1 MAGRG
6 GAWQAMTPP
15 SPSEMSGSFSD
26 DETKNGDE
34 SDSEESAPQ
43 KLFSEKRHFSC
54 GNPRP
59 TMGGGVPS
67 GGSRRSYALLG
78 PPLSHVQLECWVDP
92 FSMPSNKALEA
103 IGRNLQHQFENLNPR
118 MNYKPYLDPSVEDT
132 RKWCI
137 GLRKMVGRECALFY
151 YNGRQYIPVS
161 IQDLQSWLGS
171 PCVFVW
177 DCSAAGNIVSN
188 FLKFAEQ
195 KDQQA
200 RMDPAHQDP
209 QASRPFM
216 DCIQLAACAA
226 DEVLPMTPELPADVF
241 TACLTSPIEWPSVSL
256 LCATR
261 FHPTRLGAVSPTSTM
276 SCSSLVTSKIAAP
289 RSGAQ
294 LDFHSRHR
302 HHRMDHLS
310 PRHFPQAL
318 PPRSHGRRSLSQFF
332 TCRAYH
338 AQLPLYP
345 QSYPPL
351 PPSHNHPLWNSW
363 DLAVDSC
370 LAQLPQLRA
379 AEEQR
384 LAAQQDVGPGGSQT
398 SDAPGPYQ
406 YVPSSFFGD
415 HLTAFQVWLTRGA
428 ALSKTVTDEAV
439 QPIYFNTADSSDESE
454 PRDAFRP
461 RRGILVPRRPPDQLP
476 IILQVLLSQT
486 HRLRALILLSQFMDL
501 GPWAVHLALA
511 IGIFPYV
518 QKLLQSPAQELK
530 PVLVFVWARLL
541 AVDRSC
547 REDLLRDDGY
557 MYFVNILSPHTGVY
571 IPNSAEHRAMCAF
584 ILSIV
589 ARDHP
594 EGQMACLRA
603 SVFHMCL
610 IRLDDADY
618 LLRQWSALCIAQL
631 WDGNDDAKK
640 YGIDQGAQ
648 DKLSVMMSDHSP
660 NVRAAALYALSVFL
674 GASGSAIEG
683 RNGGGGTGCR
693 IPLQERDQ
701 LRLEVA
707 IATGATLAGKE
718 DASPMVRKELVVLLS
733 CLVNEWRGWFVVAA
747 WVYWEDHGGLNPLT
761 SPSVREQRT
770 AEGALRAAHA
780 QREWADRAASEP
792 RRRDELR
799 VRRPVPEV
807 ATLAQTVVDYIT
819 ALLLESPFSK
829 LPTSDFPKS
838 VPARQAHYPHQPRA
852 GGLDEE
858 KHPRASQIGRMT
870 DTLKRTTSFAA
881 TLKSIATGYA
891 FPAPES
897 PGPSEPDHAGAF
909 LSKDVPRPHILS
921 AQYVPPYPPSSDAL
935 VMPALGFDDGKI
947 PNDPSTPTLVHSP
960 RLTTKSA
967 NGSPRRDQASSHL
980 PLPKFTTDPRVYSHS
995 HSHSQGHGTAADII
1009 EALVEEDLDRLRGRK
1024 HRGAP
1029 PPPSSDGTESSLTGS
1044 ALSGLCTGEGL
1055 ANVLPLKSRYFDW
1068 SCEYFLEPQMRQ
1080 SEEDEPGSVT
1090 YNELMWR
1097 RQRNEKIL
1105 DATDHQAGVAPHCPW
1120 DRPVS
1125 HFSVDGVPLRIKFH
1139 QFDPHIAV
1147 IDDTTSLSVWDW
1159 SRKKK
1164 VVTFNNGNPPGSAIT
1179 GIHFVNEDAQTMI
1192 MTASA
1197 EGTVRIFR
1205 NYDLQRSHDPLEMV
1219 TSFRALNHTIP
1230 LQKGSGL
1237 VTDWQQESGL
1247 LLVGGDSRVVRVWD
1261 GFQELCLAVSARN
1274 LHTNGHM
1281 RHLCRVRPR
1290 KLQPVLGEL
1299 GRWAT
1304 VLVRPSYRRKRVD
1317 GPELASPPE
1326 LDREFALAKGREQG
1340 DMTASLDGEV
1350 RLWDLR
1356 DRDGVGILGKKWQPH
1371 GNALANFALHPK
1383 AAVFAATSAIVASPR
1398 PQSII
1403 VHSIPPVEKPS
1414 VLSKFTLP
1422 GHTHAHAHISA
1433 RSPFFAGP
1441 SSLSFHPNEMLYAT
1455 GGIDNIVRV
1464 YGCKLRES
1472 QEEDVPRGAFEHVP
1486 RMNGHGHE
1494 GLRMAKHHT
1503 VGPHRIDFW
1512 KNCFWSFPHT
1522 VTNCDAYVRTSYL
1535 AEIKRS
1541 SDLLEPGSA
1550 WLRGTGSSDNARRNS
1565 PRPLGHGSALLSL
1578 PVIMRLSS
1586 TLLVGFVLS
1595 GSSALAGKR
1604 IKGLSNNAQELFD
1617 IAMTYNDDGWDPIR
1631 GATGAGSARA
1641 TAWYAVGLLARND
1654 GSDVATAR
1662 DIIEREIDAQYIVP
1676 GNPWYGTYKK
1686 TFEEPIPGTAVSC
1699 KHLRESHS
1707 NSYDPNWREFV
1718 GTAFIL
1724 AIEEYSDLLGKP
1736 LVNKMLASLNHAVL
1750 GGLTRV
1756 GLDGDN
1762 LDLIYT
1768 NPALMRAFSTGWLG
1782 PTYYGIDMWAL
1793 SLWTKYSPKNSS
1805 LAKYGPLILSGLWDT
1820 MGDYYNANL
1829 KNFAG
1834 PYDRTYG
1841 NGALPP
1847 KLYASKHIDDW
1858 AQGHLVALT
1867 CDTAVKH
1874 ASSKAKSAMTKFTK
1888 PRYIERH
1895 IRSSETNDTRRPVT
1909 TWIEDWAMFGGESIS
1924 ETVHIR
1930 GDQFVPGLVQ
1940 WSPKKGWISWIAWS
1954 QSANWLSGVVG
1965 NSSTGQPTLTVS
1977 YPNRAIPGTDR
1988 FTFTTGGLPYVRGSN
2003 MSWNG
2008 FEALPG
2014 IKLKV
2019 TTVGVDAPSTYFSNS
2034 ALHEYLYW
2042 NTTYHVSSNFT
2053 GVPSISFTLL
2063 ESPKEP
2069 SS

>member
-59 TMGGGVPS
+59 TMGGGVPQW
-67 GGSRRSYALLG
+67 RLKEKLRTARAALVVCLNIG
-78 PPLSHVQLECWVDP
+78 VDPPDVVKTQPCATLECWVDP

-151 YNGRQYIPVS
+151 YNGHGVPKPTRSGEIWVFNRGYSQYIPVS

-241 TACLTSPIEWPSVSL
+241 TACLTSPIEMALRFFALRNPLPSN
-256 LCATR
+256 
-261 FHPTRLGAVSPTSTM
+261 PTR
-276 SCSSLVTSKIAAP
+276 
-289 RSGAQ
+289 SGVPH
-294 LDFHSRHR
+294 LDNV
-302 HHRMDHLS
+302 M
-310 PRHFPQAL
+310 
-318 PPRSHGRRSLSQFF
+318 
-332 TCRAYH
+332 
-338 AQLPLYP
+338 QLPGDLKDRRTPLGELNWIFTAVTDTIAWTTFPRDIFRRLFRQDLMVAALFRNFLLAERIMRNYHCTP

-384 LAAQQDVGPGGSQT
+384 LAAQQDAGPGGSQT

-761 SPSVREQRT
+761 SPSVREQRA

-799 VRRPVPEV
+799 VVLTSFFTIYCTLLELSVDPYPEV

-935 VMPALGFDDGKI
+935 VMPAASGSTMEKSRTT
-947 PNDPSTPTLVHSP
+947 PSTPTLVHSP

-995 HSHSQGHGTAADII
+995 HSHSQGHGYSAADII

-1261 GFQELCLAVSARN
+1261 GFQELCLAEIFTQMDTCVTSVAFDPESSNLFLASSADGRLCLYDRRIGGNASMARN
-1274 LHTNGHM
+1274 WHRHQSWIESLHW
-1281 RHLCRVRPR
+1281 
-1290 KLQPVLGEL
+1290 Q
-1299 GRWAT
+1299 
-1304 VLVRPSYRRKRVD
+1304 
-1317 GPELASPPE
+1317 
-1326 LDREFALAKGREQG
+1326 KGG
-1340 DMTASLDGEV
+1340 NKAIMTASLDGEV

-1494 GLRMAKHHT
+1494 GLRMAST
-1503 VGPHRIDFW
+1503 
-1512 KNCFWSFPHT
+1512 
-1522 VTNCDAYVRTSYL
+1522 
-1535 AEIKRS
+1535 RS
-1541 SDLLEPGSA
+1541 
-1550 WLRGTGSSDNARRNS
+1550 
-1565 PRPLGHGSALLSL
+1565 
-1578 PVIMRLSS
+1578 V
-1586 TLLVGFVLS
+1586 
-1595 GSSALAGKR
+1595 
-1604 IKGLSNNAQELFD
+1604 
-1617 IAMTYNDDGWDPIR
+1617 
-1631 GATGAGSARA
+1631 
-1641 TAWYAVGLLARND
+1641 
-1654 GSDVATAR
+1654 
-1662 DIIEREIDAQYIVP
+1662 
-1676 GNPWYGTYKK
+1676 
-1686 TFEEPIPGTAVSC
+1686 
-1699 KHLRESHS
+1699 
-1707 NSYDPNWREFV
+1707 
-1718 GTAFIL
+1718 
-1724 AIEEYSDLLGKP
+1724 
-1736 LVNKMLASLNHAVL
+1736 
-1750 GGLTRV
+1750 
-1756 GLDGDN
+1756 
-1762 LDLIYT
+1762 
-1768 NPALMRAFSTGWLG
+1768 
-1782 PTYYGIDMWAL
+1782 
-1793 SLWTKYSPKNSS
+1793 
-1805 LAKYGPLILSGLWDT
+1805 
-1820 MGDYYNANL
+1820 
-1829 KNFAG
+1829 
-1834 PYDRTYG
+1834 
-1841 NGALPP
+1841 
-1847 KLYASKHIDDW
+1847 
-1858 AQGHLVALT
+1858 
-1867 CDTAVKH
+1867 
-1874 ASSKAKSAMTKFTK
+1874 ASS
-1888 PRYIERH
+1888 
-1895 IRSSETNDTRRPVT
+1895 
-1909 TWIEDWAMFGGESIS
+1909 G
-1924 ETVHIR
+1924 
-1930 GDQFVPGLVQ
+1930 
-1940 WSPKKGWISWIAWS
+1940 
-1954 QSANWLSGVVG
+1954 
-1965 NSSTGQPTLTVS
+1965 
-1977 YPNRAIPGTDR
+1977 
-1988 FTFTTGGLPYVRGSN
+1988 
-2003 MSWNG
+2003 
-2008 FEALPG
+2008 
-2014 IKLKV
+2014 
-2019 TTVGVDAPSTYFSNS
+2019 
-2034 ALHEYLYW
+2034 
-2042 NTTYHVSSNFT
+2042 
-2053 GVPSISFTLL
+2053 
-2063 ESPKEP
+2063 
-2069 SS
+2069 

>member
-59 TMGGGVPS
+59 TMGGGVPQW
-67 GGSRRSYALLG
+67 RLKEKLRTARAALVVCLNIG
-78 PPLSHVQLECWVDP
+78 VDPPDVVKTQPCATLECWVDP

-118 MNYKPYLDPSVEDT
+118 MNYKPYLDPRSKTPASGASVSARWSAASVPSSTTTATVFPSLPAAERYGT
-132 RKWCI
+132 SSP
-137 GLRKMVGRECALFY
+137 GSALPASLSGTAQPLETSSPTF
-151 YNGRQYIPVS
+151 S
-161 IQDLQSWLGS
+161 SLQS
-171 PCVFVW
+171 
-177 DCSAAGNIVSN
+177 
-188 FLKFAEQ
+188 K
-195 KDQQA
+195 
-200 RMDPAHQDP
+200 RT
-209 QASRPFM
+209 SRPVWTRPTKTPRHPAR
-216 DCIQLAACAA
+216 LWTASSSLP
-226 DEVLPMTPELPADVF
+226 VLPTKSSHDPELPADVF
-241 TACLTSPIEWPSVSL
+241 TACLTSPIEMALRFFALRNPLPSNPTRSGVPHLDNVMQLPGDLKDRRTPLGELNWIFTAVTDTIAWTTFPATFSAGSSAKISWSPLSFAIFYLPSVS
-256 LCATR
+256 CAT
-261 FHPTRLGAVSPTSTM
+261 T
-276 SCSSLVTSKIAAP
+276 I
-289 RSGAQ
+289 
-294 LDFHSRHR
+294 
-302 HHRMDHLS
+302 
-310 PRHFPQAL
+310 
-318 PPRSHGRRSLSQFF
+318 
-332 TCRAYH
+332 
-338 AQLPLYP
+338 
-345 QSYPPL
+345 
-351 PPSHNHPLWNSW
+351 
-363 DLAVDSC
+363 
-370 LAQLPQLRA
+370 LPQLRA

-384 LAAQQDVGPGGSQT
+384 LAAQQDAGPGGSQT
-398 SDAPGPYQ
+398 SDASGPYQ
-406 YVPSSFFGD
+406 YIPSSFFGD

-428 ALSKTVTDEAV
+428 ALSKTVTDEAAAQGHLGPAPSARPV
-439 QPIYFNTADSSDESE
+439 ADYTPGLALPDPPPARAYPSLPIHG
-454 PRDAFRP
+454 PRSLGRPSGVGHRDLSLCPKAAPVPRP
-461 RRGILVPRRPPDQLP
+461 RAQTRARLCLGEATSRRPILPRRLTP
-476 IILQVLLSQT
+476 
-486 HRLRALILLSQFMDL
+486 RRR
-501 GPWAVHLALA
+501 VH
-511 IGIFPYV
+511 
-518 QKLLQSPAQELK
+518 
-530 PVLVFVWARLL
+530 VFRQHSL
-541 AVDRSC
+541 
-547 REDLLRDDGY
+547 
-557 MYFVNILSPHTGVY
+557 PHTGVY

-707 IATGATLAGKE
+707 IATARPWPGKKTR
-718 DASPMVRKELVVLLS
+718 ARWLVCRCRL
-733 CLVNEWRGWFVVAA
+733 G
-747 WVYWEDHGGLNPLT
+747 YWEDHGGLNPLT
-761 SPSVREQRT
+761 SPSVREQRA

-799 VRRPVPEV
+799 VVLTSFFTIYCTLLELSVDPYPEV

-819 ALLLESPFSK
+819 ALLLDSPFSK
-829 LPTSDFPKS
+829 LPTSDFPRS

-935 VMPALGFDDGKI
+935 VMPAASASGSTMEKSRTT
-947 PNDPSTPTLVHSP
+947 PSTPTL
-960 RLTTKSA
+960 
-967 NGSPRRDQASSHL
+967 
-980 PLPKFTTDPRVYSHS
+980 
-995 HSHSQGHGTAADII
+995 GHGYSAADII

-1192 MTASA
+1192 MTASGPKEPNGHVLPRA
-1197 EGTVRIFR
+1197 EP
-1205 NYDLQRSHDPLEMV
+1205 YDSA
-1219 TSFRALNHTIP
+1219 S
-1230 LQKGSGL
+1230 KGSGL

-1281 RHLCRVRPR
+1281 RHLCRVRPESSN
-1290 KLQPVLGEL
+1290 LFLASSAD
-1299 GRWAT
+1299 GR
-1304 VLVRPSYRRKRVD
+1304 LCVRPSYRRKRVD

-1383 AAVFAATSAIVASPR
+1383 AAVFAA
-1398 PQSII
+1398 II

-1472 QEEDVPRGAFEHVP
+1472 QEEDVPGA
-1486 RMNGHGHE
+1486 
-1494 GLRMAKHHT
+1494 
-1503 VGPHRIDFW
+1503 
-1512 KNCFWSFPHT
+1512 
-1522 VTNCDAYVRTSYL
+1522 
-1535 AEIKRS
+1535 
-1541 SDLLEPGSA
+1541 
-1550 WLRGTGSSDNARRNS
+1550 
-1565 PRPLGHGSALLSL
+1565 
-1578 PVIMRLSS
+1578 RLSM
-1586 TLLVGFVLS
+1586 F
-1595 GSSALAGKR
+1595 
-1604 IKGLSNNAQELFD
+1604 
-1617 IAMTYNDDGWDPIR
+1617 
-1631 GATGAGSARA
+1631 
-1641 TAWYAVGLLARND
+1641 
-1654 GSDVATAR
+1654 
-1662 DIIEREIDAQYIVP
+1662 
-1676 GNPWYGTYKK
+1676 
-1686 TFEEPIPGTAVSC
+1686 
-1699 KHLRESHS
+1699 
-1707 NSYDPNWREFV
+1707 
-1718 GTAFIL
+1718 
-1724 AIEEYSDLLGKP
+1724 
-1736 LVNKMLASLNHAVL
+1736 
-1750 GGLTRV
+1750 
-1756 GLDGDN
+1756 
-1762 LDLIYT
+1762 
-1768 NPALMRAFSTGWLG
+1768 
-1782 PTYYGIDMWAL
+1782 
-1793 SLWTKYSPKNSS
+1793 
-1805 LAKYGPLILSGLWDT
+1805 
-1820 MGDYYNANL
+1820 
-1829 KNFAG
+1829 
-1834 PYDRTYG
+1834 
-1841 NGALPP
+1841 
-1847 KLYASKHIDDW
+1847 
-1858 AQGHLVALT
+1858 QG
-1867 CDTAVKH
+1867 
-1874 ASSKAKSAMTKFTK
+1874 
-1888 PRYIERH
+1888 
-1895 IRSSETNDTRRPVT
+1895 
-1909 TWIEDWAMFGGESIS
+1909 
-1924 ETVHIR
+1924 
-1930 GDQFVPGLVQ
+1930 
-1940 WSPKKGWISWIAWS
+1940 
-1954 QSANWLSGVVG
+1954 
-1965 NSSTGQPTLTVS
+1965 
-1977 YPNRAIPGTDR
+1977 
-1988 FTFTTGGLPYVRGSN
+1988 
-2003 MSWNG
+2003 
-2008 FEALPG
+2008 
-2014 IKLKV
+2014 
-2019 TTVGVDAPSTYFSNS
+2019 
-2034 ALHEYLYW
+2034 
-2042 NTTYHVSSNFT
+2042 
-2053 GVPSISFTLL
+2053 
-2063 ESPKEP
+2063 
-2069 SS
+2069 